1 MESIYSI
8 KTGEV
13 LATVLRLDEINNTRT
28 DISNDDEI
36 IQVCARNFQEKIKIK
51 AHSHNQIE
59 RKISGTQEVWILLS
73 GKIKF
78 EIFDIDNLLISSG
91 ILFSGDSI
99 TLFRG
104 GHSLEVLEENTI
116 FYEIKNGP
124 YLGINKDK
132 KQLDE

>member
-1 MESIYSI
+1 MSSS
-8 KTGEV
+8 
-13 LATVLRLDEINNTRT
+13 LDSWIFSTFFFWWTPPWDN
-28 DISNDDEI
+28 
-36 IQVCARNFQEKIKIK
+36 
-51 AHSHNQIE
+51 NQIE
-59 RKISGTQEVWILLS
+59 RKISGTQEVWILLR

-78 EIFDIDNLLISSG
+78 EIFDIDNLLISFG